1 MAFYSTHRFFTTAD
15 TEEHGSY
22 ADVGL
27 GISWAGVGDG
37 SGVWKAGSA
46 DFAGSGDSGHLHFG
60 DQAVGMRCAGRA
72 AQVQECAGDVSQR
85 VRGDCGEEVGVGET
99 SRAPLLAQRTREKLG
114 TPGRGKSFYRK
125 VRQGIA
131 KDAKNT

>member
-15 TEEHGSY
+15 TEGHRSY
-22 ADVGL
+22 AGVGL

-37 SGVWKAGSA
+37 FGVWTAGST
-46 DFAGSGDSGHLHFG
+46 DFAGFGDSGELRFG
-60 DQAVGMRCAGRA
+60 DQAVGVRRA
-72 AQVQECAGDVSQR
+72 RKSAEVQERAREVSER

-99 SRAPLLAQRTREKLG
+99 SRAPLLAQRTREKWG
-114 TPGRGKSFYRK
+114 TRGRRKSFYRK